1 MFCKA
6 IMGNTPPPPCPYKR
20 VCGGIKDEAIAFGE
34 KTHGKT
40 FTNENIKKQIAG

>member
-6 IMGNTPPPPCPYKR
+6 IMGNTPTTLLVHISAF
-20 VCGGIKDEAIAFGE
+20 VCGIKYETIAFGE

-40 FTNENIKKQIAG
+40 FTNETFAG